1 MERANERAET
11 HAMEGARLSKQLG
24 MRVCFQ

>member
-11 HAMEGARLSKQLG
+11 HAMESARLSKQLG